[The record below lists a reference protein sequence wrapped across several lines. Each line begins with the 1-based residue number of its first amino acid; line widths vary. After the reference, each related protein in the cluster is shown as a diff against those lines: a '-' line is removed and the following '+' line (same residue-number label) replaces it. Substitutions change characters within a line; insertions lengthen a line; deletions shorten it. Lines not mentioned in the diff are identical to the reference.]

1 MSQAGTGS
9 LPIDLAQHRA
19 YARVSLWMRQQA
31 QGVALVALN
40 LKPLRRTTAEV
51 LAEYALSEFPIGVV
65 DAAMQDVG
73 EAQP

>member
-9 LPIDLAQHRA
+9 LPSDLAQHRA

-31 QGVALVALN
+31 QGAALVALN

-65 DAAMQDVG
+65 DAAMQNAG
-73 EAQP
+73 EAHP